1 MDAGY
6 AREGTEPQ
14 KREAKTV
21 GGEELVSILAGTGVG
36 ESEYHAHGNR
46 AESR

>member
-6 AREGTEPQ
+6 AREVTESQ
-14 KREAKTV
+14 KREAKIV
-21 GGEELVSILAGTGVG
+21 GGEEFVSILAGARVG